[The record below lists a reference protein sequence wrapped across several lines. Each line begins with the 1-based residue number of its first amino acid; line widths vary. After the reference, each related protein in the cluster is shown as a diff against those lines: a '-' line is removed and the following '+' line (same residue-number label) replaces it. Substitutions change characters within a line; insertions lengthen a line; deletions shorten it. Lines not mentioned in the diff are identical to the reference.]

1 MFETYVQ
8 ETRAGQERRDREE
21 IEGLKSE
28 VSSPQTVLFHRSLI
42 YRHCTQAC
50 LVLANYGD
58 TIYIGSSRCQY
69 DVIVHVQVQRLE
81 EEMREREERWR
92 AALARQRTRAESLE
106 AQNRELQSDLRMM
119 ERERLVWWQ
128 EQVWNY

>member
-1 MFETYVQ
+1 M
-8 ETRAGQERRDREE
+8 
-21 IEGLKSE
+21 
-28 VSSPQTVLFHRSLI
+28 
-42 YRHCTQAC
+42 
-50 LVLANYGD
+50 
-58 TIYIGSSRCQY
+58 
-69 DVIVHVQVQRLE
+69 QVQRLE

-92 AALARQRTRAESLE
+92 AALAMQRTRAESLE

>member
-42 YRHCTQAC
+42 YRHCTQSC

-58 TIYIGSSRCQY
+58 TIYI
-69 DVIVHVQVQRLE
+69 
-81 EEMREREERWR
+81 
-92 AALARQRTRAESLE
+92 
-106 AQNRELQSDLRMM
+106 
-119 ERERLVWWQ
+119 
-128 EQVWNY
+128 